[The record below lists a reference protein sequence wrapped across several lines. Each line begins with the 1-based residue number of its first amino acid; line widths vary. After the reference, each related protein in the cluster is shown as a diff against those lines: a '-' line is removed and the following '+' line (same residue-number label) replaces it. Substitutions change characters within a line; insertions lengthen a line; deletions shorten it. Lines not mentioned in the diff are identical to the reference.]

1 MPEFSIKIEERGRCG
16 VITYREG
23 SHLISFEYEFGG
35 GDCLAIIFGPKQE
48 KWDTAYPWAIGRQ
61 LQIFTDM
68 SNEVIARR
76 AKGCFAQIDL
86 RTGAVE
92 IFERK
97 KGIQ

>member
-35 GDCLAIIFGPKQE
+35 GYCLAIIVGPTQDR
-48 KWDTAYPWAIGRQ
+48 WDTTYPWAIGRQ
-61 LQIFTDM
+61 RQIFIDM

-76 AKGCFAQIDL
+76 AKGCIAQIDL
-86 RTGAVE
+86 GTGAVE
-92 IFERK
+92 IILPK
-97 KGIQ
+97 KQAQ